1 MQISGERPRKVD
13 LFPTSSSKTIDP
25 CITIIND
32 CFAVVKDE
40 FLIAVDPK
48 SSTLSDSA
56 ANEKLLMMDPM
67 GNNKSSK
74 RFKSFAWTQPVIS
87 LVWDE
92 PYAVGLL
99 PNSIEVRVLD
109 ASGSMKDTYIQTLGD
124 VQKARHLVRSKKGML
139 FAASISQLWCIQAID
154 IQKQCRSL
162 LENKKFQLALQ
173 LTVSRD
179 RNSIKLLSPNENS
192 LILCCRKFRTK
203 VPKRSK

>member
-1 MQISGERPRKVD
+1 MQNGIDLLQISGERPRKVD

-56 ANEKLLMMDPM
+56 VNEKLLMDPM
-67 GNNKSSK
+67 GGNKSSK

-99 PNSIEVRVLD
+99 NSNSIEVRVLD
-109 ASGSMKDTYIQTLGD
+109 ASGSMKDTYIQSLGD
-124 VQKARHLVRSKKGML
+124 VQKARHLVRSRKGLL

-154 IQKQCRSL
+154 VQKQCRSL

-173 LTVSRD
+173 LTVS
-179 RNSIKLLSPNENS
+179 EGQ
-192 LILCCRKFRTK
+192 FH
-203 VPKRSK
+203 

>member
-1 MQISGERPRKVD
+1 
-13 LFPTSSSKTIDP
+13 
-25 CITIIND
+25 
-32 CFAVVKDE
+32 
-40 FLIAVDPK
+40 
-48 SSTLSDSA
+48 
-56 ANEKLLMMDPM
+56 MMDPM

-124 VQKARHLVRSKKGML
+124 VQKARHLVRSKKGLL
-139 FAASISQLWCIQAID
+139 FAASISQLWCIEAID

-173 LTVSRD
+173 LTVSPS
-179 RNSIKLLSPNENS
+179 RNSIKLLSINATLPFCVAGNFGREFRREAGEEARHPNDVRIGS
-192 LILCCRKFRTK
+192 LFK
-203 VPKRSK
+203 